1 MNLLL
6 QSKEF
11 GYNKTVLSLFSGCG
25 GMDIGFE
32 GGFTCLKR
40 SVNVNFYRDWIEDN
54 LGDFVRVKKTGF
66 KTVFANDIKPEA
78 KSSWASYFK
87 NSNDLYHLG
96 SIVNLVERAKNGED
110 IFPKNISI
118 LTGGFPCQDFSVAGK
133 RLGFNSIKG
142 HDNLNGQIQKENR
155 GNLYL
160 YFKEVLELTK
170 PLLFVAENVKG
181 LTTLGDCKDKIE
193 KEFSSALNNDYL
205 VLTKLLNSADYG
217 VPQSRERIIFLGF
230 KKSALTDDSLNAL
243 NNQIV
248 PEEYDPFP
256 KPTHSYTE
264 NNKNLSPFVNCKEA
278 FCGLEEPNLATDE
291 SQKRYSKAKFMGRHC
306 QGQTEI
312 KLDSVAPTIRSEH
325 HGNIE
330 FRRLSK
336 EHGGVNFLELEK
348 GLTERRLTIRECARL
363 QTFPD
368 DYEFILPKIGE
379 NVSVSAS
386 SAYKIIG
393 NAVPCLLA
401 YNIAMNIKQNWSK
414 YFGQS
419 CSNSG
424 ESKTDGM

>member
-1 MNLLL
+1 MHKKLHN
-6 QSKEF
+6 
-11 GYNKTVLSLFSGCG
+11 NKTVLSLFSGCG

-32 GGFTCLKR
+32 GGFIALKR
-40 SVNVNFYRDWIEDN
+40 SVNLNLHRDWIEED

-66 KTVFANDIKPEA
+66 KTVFANDIRAEA
-78 KSSWASYFK
+78 KSAWVSYFK
-87 NSNDLYHLG
+87 NSSDLYKLD
-96 SIVNLVERAKNGED
+96 SIVNLVERAKSGED
-110 IFPKNISI
+110 IFPKNISV

-133 RLGFNSIKG
+133 RLGFNSSKG
-142 HDNLNGQIQKENR
+142 HDNSNGQIQKENR

-243 NNQIV
+243 NNQII
-248 PEEYDPFP
+248 PQEYDPFP
-256 KPTHSYTE
+256 QPTHSYTE
-264 NNKNLSPFVNCKEA
+264 NNKNLSPFVSCKEA
-278 FCGLEEPNLATDE
+278 FYGLVEPNFTNDE
-291 SQKRYSKAKFMGRHC
+291 SQKKYSKAKFMGTHC

-312 KLDSVAPTIRSEH
+312 KLNSVSPTIRSEH

-348 GLTERRLTIRECARL
+348 GLPERRLTIRECARL

-368 DYEFILPKIGE
+368 DYQFILPKTGE
-379 NVSVSAS
+379 NVAVSAS
-386 SAYKIIG
+386 SAYKMIG
-393 NAVPCLLA
+393 NAVPCVLA
-401 YNIAMNIKQNWSK
+401 YNIAMRIRQNWDK
-414 YFGQS
+414 YF
-419 CSNSG
+419 
-424 ESKTDGM
+424 K